1 MGYVAFYLFR
11 LVCDVFGCVRYTR
24 VDPATA
30 IKYYQHAVTIMCEN
44 GRFGA
49 GAKNSEAVAE
59 LYEKDNS
66 LQEAMKFY
74 QQAAN
79 YYSAD
84 NSPSRSNKNLERVA
98 TIAATLADYKQV
110 CFLPFMAV

>member
-1 MGYVAFYLFR
+1 MGPLSYACFL
-11 LVCDVFGCVRYTR
+11 RYTR

-30 IKYYQHAVTIMCEN
+30 IGYYQNAVTIMCEN

-49 GAKNSEAVAE
+49 GAKNSEAVAD
-59 LYEKDNS
+59 LYEKDNN

-79 YYSAD
+79 YYNAD
-84 NSPSRSNKNLERVA
+84 NSPSRSNKNLEKVA

-110 CFLPFMAV
+110 C